1 MPSSTPIIPV
11 ASERAS
17 TAEYNQRR
25 SGDCE
30 SVMPAFYSAPET
42 ALTFR

>member
-17 TAEYNQRR
+17 AAEYNQPR
-25 SGDCE
+25 SRDE
-30 SVMPAFYSAPET
+30 SVMPAFYSPPQT